1 LKLEHFTLMSALVVS
16 ALMLSVGAL
25 AREVDVAKHV
35 DQRFERYSTLAK
47 DIWDYAELGYLEEK
61 SSKRLQQ
68 ELKRE
73 GFKVKTRVAEIPTA
87 FVASFGRGRPV
98 IGILA
103 EFDALP
109 GLSQDAVPNRSPLV
123 ADGPGHACGHHLFG
137 SASVAGAIAVKGWL
151 EAGGHEGTV
160 RLYGTPAEEGG
171 SGKVYI
177 TRAGAFDD
185 VDIVI
190 HWHPSDRNR
199 VNYRTSTA
207 NKSGRFQ
214 FHGLAAH
221 AAAAPDR
228 GRSALDGVEAMNYM
242 VNMMREHVPSDARI
256 HYVITDGGDAPNIVP
271 EFAEVYYYVRHT
283 DIEVA
288 KALFE
293 RVVKA
298 AEGAARGTG
307 TTMDYEVMHGNY
319 PVLPNETLA
328 RLVDA
333 KLHQLGGF
341 EYTRDETEFARKIR
355 ETLIGVRL
363 ELGSHREIQPME
375 FRRGMG
381 STDVGDVSWMV
392 PTIGLGT
399 ATWVPGTPAH
409 SWQAVAA
416 GGMSIGF
423 KGMALAAK
431 AIALTAVDLFEQ
443 PEIIEAAREEFEK
456 RRGADFEYRAL
467 LGDRDPPLDYRL

>member
-1 LKLEHFTLMSALVVS
+1 
-16 ALMLSVGAL
+16 
-25 AREVDVAKHV
+25 
-35 DQRFERYSTLAK
+35 
-47 DIWDYAELGYLEEK
+47 
-61 SSKRLQQ
+61 
-68 ELKRE
+68 
-73 GFKVKTRVAEIPTA
+73 
-87 FVASFGRGRPV
+87 
-98 IGILA
+98 
-103 EFDALP
+103 
-109 GLSQDAVPNRSPLV
+109 
-123 ADGPGHACGHHLFG
+123 
-137 SASVAGAIAVKGWL
+137 
-151 EAGGHEGTV
+151 
-160 RLYGTPAEEGG
+160 
-171 SGKVYI
+171 
-177 TRAGAFDD
+177 
-185 VDIVI
+185 
-190 HWHPSDRNR
+190 
-199 VNYRTSTA
+199 
-207 NKSGRFQ
+207 
-214 FHGLAAH
+214 
-221 AAAAPDR
+221 
-228 GRSALDGVEAMNYM
+228 MNYM
-242 VNMMREHVPSDARI
+242 VNLMREHVPSDSRI

-283 DIEVA
+283 EIEVA
-288 KALFE
+288 KSLFE

-333 KLHQLGGF
+333 KLQQLGGF

-363 ELGSHREIQPME
+363 ELGSHREIQPMK

-381 STDVGDVSWMV
+381 STDVGDVSWTV

-431 AIALTAVDLFEQ
+431 TIALTAVDLFEQ
-443 PEIIEAAREEFEK
+443 PEIIDAAQAEFAK